1 MITLKCPNCGEEFYV
16 NPPVLRQKRTKCPSC
31 NKMQLVED
39 YPRTGRHDGI
49 FMTKEERQEYA
60 KAVNG
65 VVNGINKWL
74 DEVENDN
81 R

>member
-1 MITLKCPNCGEEFYV
+1 MIIMKCPNCGKEIYV
-16 NPPVLRQKRTKCPSC
+16 NHPVLRQKRTKCPYC
-31 NKMQLVED
+31 NKMQAVED
-39 YPRTGRHDGI
+39 YPKTGKNGGI
-49 FMTKEERQEYA
+49 FYTKEERQEYA

-74 DEVENDN
+74 NEVE